1 MLLSTVEVP
10 DVVGRKWVRTLRG
23 MGGRVSHEAVWLLE
37 RSRAMRTDVA
47 TMLWHVW
54 LESEEKRSGEW
65 NVFSMSLILSV
76 IC

>member
-23 MGGRVSHEAVWLLE
+23 IGGRVSHEALWLE

-54 LESEEKRSGEW
+54 LESDEKRSGEW
-65 NVFSMSLILSV
+65 NVFRMSAILSV